1 MERDGSD
8 DRVEGGETEVYSM
21 GRAPLGRREM
31 QATIGWTEGK
41 PWEIAWGELRWE
53 GARWKLG
60 ESCVGK
66 ERDGSDDRVE
76 GGETVGNSLGRAP
89 LGRSEME
96 ATAGWTEG
104 KPWEIGCQNVQKA
117 PCSEHVWKL
126 RCRKSAQSC
135 GGKHVSKSTCTKH
148 NMLETLWKL
157 RCRKSAPSC
166 GKKRVSKSKCTK
178 HTMPGAL
185 LEAEMSIKITPLW
198 REAHFQVKMHKA
210 HHARSTLGS

>member
-66 ERDGSDDRVE
+66 ERDGSDDRLE

-89 LGRSEME
+89 LGRSEN
-96 ATAGWTEG
+96 GSDGRVDGG
-104 KPWEIGCQNVQKA
+104 KTVGNRLCQNVQKA
-117 PCSEHVWKL
+117 PCSEHVW
-126 RCRKSAQSC
+126 S
-135 GGKHVSKSTCTKH
+135 
-148 NMLETLWKL
+148 
-157 RCRKSAPSC
+157 
-166 GKKRVSKSKCTK
+166 
-178 HTMPGAL
+178 
-185 LEAEMSIKITPLW
+185 
-198 REAHFQVKMHKA
+198 
-210 HHARSTLGS
+210 